1 MESRPERKDGLAFH
15 ILADAR
21 LEGVDIDPT
30 IQHSCSSAA
39 SRERPPPTP
48 PAPVAGAMDLA
59 AGGTLVDAVARE
71 PGDEVVIPCTAILR
85 LPRAICPEE

>member
-59 AGGTLVDAVARE
+59 AGGTLV
-71 PGDEVVIPCTAILR
+71 VVIPCTAILR
-85 LPRAICPEE
+85 LPRAICP